1 MIDELIVHLG
11 PTKTSTTAIQFAFL
25 KSSEYLNSQGLQY
38 EPGEGRI
45 AHHDLAKFL
54 KTTPIAELSNLSTLE
69 LREHPI
75 FPPLSTS
82 KRQMLSCEDFSS
94 LLVKERAECLVR
106 WATPKQLSLVLAFR
120 EPSRW
125 LWSIFQQQ
133 ARTKS
138 SANFSWEKLIDEA
151 SETPEF
157 FLSEILKPWLQ
168 VEPAPRIFLLD
179 LINTSVFA
187 APAHIAEA
195 LDVELT
201 EQALMDNRNNL
212 YNESL
217 QLGESMLTPIFNEEV
232 FNELKYRQQNNW
244 GDIPEAFVRNVLLYQ
259 SSIAKTMFELGRD
272 LENKTRED
280 SSFLL
285 DDSSFEALQRFS
297 DVWWDDFD
305 DTLGQLERQ
314 QHIGLPE
321 ISEVRPPIFTGYDLA
336 IGKGF
341 PIFGFEELIELPPEF
356 FSLARLFAAN
366 VGLLYKSMRRSDD
379 VNWLLSG
386 EVL

>member
-1 MIDELIVHLG
+1 MINELIVHMG
-11 PTKTSTTAIQFAFL
+11 PPKTSTTAVQFAFH

-54 KTTPIAELSNLSTLE
+54 KTTPIDELSNLSTLE

-138 SANFSWEKLIDEA
+138 SANFSWEKFIDEA
-151 SETPEF
+151 TETPEF

-232 FNELKYRQQNNW
+232 INELKYRQQNNW

-285 DDSSFEALQRFS
+285 DDSSFVALQRFS

-305 DTLGQLERQ
+305 TTLAQLPGIQ
-314 QHIGLPE
+314 PIGL
-321 ISEVRPPIFTGYDLA
+321 SEASRVRPPIFTGYDLS

-341 PIFGFEELIELPPEF
+341 PVDGFANLIELPPEF
-356 FSLARLFAAN
+356 FSMVRLFAAN
-366 VGLLYKSMRRSDD
+366 IGLLYKTMRGSADT
-379 VNWLLSG
+379 NWLLDD
-386 EVL
+386 EVS

>member
-168 VEPAPRIFLLD
+168 VF
-179 LINTSVFA
+179 
-187 APAHIAEA
+187 
-195 LDVELT
+195 
-201 EQALMDNRNNL
+201 
-212 YNESL
+212 Y
-217 QLGESMLTPIFNEEV
+217 
-232 FNELKYRQQNNW
+232 
-244 GDIPEAFVRNVLLYQ
+244 
-259 SSIAKTMFELGRD
+259 
-272 LENKTRED
+272 
-280 SSFLL
+280 
-285 DDSSFEALQRFS
+285 
-297 DVWWDDFD
+297 
-305 DTLGQLERQ
+305 
-314 QHIGLPE
+314 
-321 ISEVRPPIFTGYDLA
+321 
-336 IGKGF
+336 
-341 PIFGFEELIELPPEF
+341 
-356 FSLARLFAAN
+356 
-366 VGLLYKSMRRSDD
+366 
-379 VNWLLSG
+379 
-386 EVL
+386 